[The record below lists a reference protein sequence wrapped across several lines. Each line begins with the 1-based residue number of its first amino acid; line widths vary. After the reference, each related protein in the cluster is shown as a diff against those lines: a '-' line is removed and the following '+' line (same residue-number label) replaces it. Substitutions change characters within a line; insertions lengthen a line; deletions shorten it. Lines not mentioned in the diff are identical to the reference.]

1 MPTQAQS
8 KRAVRA
14 NHGATNRLVL
24 QIASRVSAAIG
35 SEFFRSVT
43 EHLAAALEADCV
55 YIGEFLGGQLER
67 VKTLAA
73 FVEGESDS
81 FEYELAGS
89 ATAQTAMGK
98 PCICPSHVQK
108 HFPEDP
114 VLPKWHAQACV
125 GIPLMSSGGLAIGVI
140 MTAYRRRISN
150 AAVLKGIL
158 ESFAPRSV
166 SELERKRQEEQ
177 LRRSEERYRTFIELN
192 ANGMWRLEFDQPIS
206 TALPEQEQLVRIYQD
221 GYVAEC
227 NDALARQAGFE
238 KAAQV
243 IGHRVK
249 DLIPLSNP
257 SVRDATL
264 HAIRAGYRF
273 TTVETAPIG
282 RDGKRRYMLR
292 SQWGIVDDGMLQR
305 MWGSNRDITD
315 LKLSEIALDASERR
329 MSDLLENL
337 QLLVVKLDPNGEIA
351 FCNDHLFRLTGWR
364 PSDVTGKNW
373 VEMMIPPEERARVQ
387 TAISSAV
394 MNPGAPVHFESSLV
408 GRGGDRHWTAW
419 DSTSLRD
426 SEGRSGG
433 TANVGSDL
441 TDFKALETQFHQSQ
455 QLESVA
461 RLAGRVA
468 HDFNN
473 LLTVIVGYS
482 GVLMEKNPSDSAR
495 SSLNEIRKAAE
506 KGADLTQRLFAFGR
520 RRFFRP
526 EVLNLTALLA
536 DDVHMIRHLIG
547 ENVQLVTHL
556 DPSLGLV
563 RADPGHIHQIILNLV
578 VNARDAMPN
587 GGILTLSTTNIRAGA
602 GVTRLPA
609 VDTGDFVQLAITDT
623 GTGMTEEVRNHL
635 FEPFYTT
642 KAPGKGT
649 GLGLPTVYGLVQ
661 QSGGHIR
668 VETEPDKG
676 SSFKILLPAVAGEI
690 ERVPDPHRRG
700 DMRGTET
707 ILLVDDQ
714 REIRILAASILRDLG
729 YRVLEAESV
738 CLALEMVSQQSSGE
752 RIDLL
757 LTDAI
762 MPGKSGSDLADCIR
776 ASCRDLKV
784 LLLSA
789 YAGPARGQTLSER
802 GFGWL
807 QKPFTPEA
815 LASAVRELLE
825 Q

>member
-1 MPTQAQS
+1 
-8 KRAVRA
+8 
-14 NHGATNRLVL
+14 
-24 QIASRVSAAIG
+24 
-35 SEFFRSVT
+35 
-43 EHLAAALEADCV
+43 
-55 YIGEFLGGQLER
+55 
-67 VKTLAA
+67 
-73 FVEGESDS
+73 
-81 FEYELAGS
+81 
-89 ATAQTAMGK
+89 
-98 PCICPSHVQK
+98 
-108 HFPEDP
+108 
-114 VLPKWHAQACV
+114 
-125 GIPLMSSGGLAIGVI
+125 
-140 MTAYRRRISN
+140 
-150 AAVLKGIL
+150 
-158 ESFAPRSV
+158 
-166 SELERKRQEEQ
+166 
-177 LRRSEERYRTFIELN
+177 
-192 ANGMWRLEFDQPIS
+192 
-206 TALPEQEQLVRIYQD
+206 
-221 GYVAEC
+221 
-227 NDALARQAGFE
+227 
-238 KAAQV
+238 
-243 IGHRVK
+243 
-249 DLIPLSNP
+249 
-257 SVRDATL
+257 
-264 HAIRAGYRF
+264 
-273 TTVETAPIG
+273 
-282 RDGKRRYMLR
+282 
-292 SQWGIVDDGMLQR
+292 